1 MKRAISISFLCLLL
15 YNMFSTSLVLL
26 FFKKNIQQAS
36 PISKNDGWIEIK
48 MPIALPYSGDFAN
61 LTKHEGLI
69 EYQGEFYNIIEQ
81 HYSNDTLY
89 TKIKTNNKA
98 KQKYQ
103 SLSDDFSLQFSDN
116 HSSKSTPLK
125 KALELC
131 KSLSSSY
138 LQSITPTFTT
148 ISDGL
153 HLKIKH
159 QFYSC
164 YIYKNNYTSSIF
176 NPPEMASI

>member
-1 MKRAISISFLCLLL
+1 
-15 YNMFSTSLVLL
+15 
-26 FFKKNIQQAS
+26 
-36 PISKNDGWIEIK
+36 

-159 QFYSC
+159 QFYGC

-176 NPPEMASI
+176 NPPEMASV

>member
-1 MKRAISISFLCLLL
+1 
-15 YNMFSTSLVLL
+15 MFSTGLVLL
-26 FFKKNIQQAS
+26 CFKKTIQEAT
-36 PISKNDGWIEIK
+36 PINKNDGWIEIK
-48 MPIALPYSGDFAN
+48 VHLALPYSGDFAN

-89 TKIKTNNKA
+89 TKIKTNSTA
-98 KQKYQ
+98 KQRYQ
-103 SLSDDFSLQFSDN
+103 SLADDFSLQFSDN
-116 HSSKSTPLK
+116 HSGKSTPLK

-138 LQSITPTFTT
+138 LQNITPTFTT
-148 ISDGL
+148 ISDGI

-159 QFYSC
+159 QFYDS
-164 YIYKNNYTSSIF
+164 YIYKNTYASSIF
-176 NPPEMASI
+176 NPPEMASV